1 MSEQRQQEESEMV
14 ENSEEECELQEEQ
27 AAASDGDEA
36 AGVREELEEALREK
50 GQFRTMALRAQA
62 DLTNFKRR
70 ASEEQQEVRR
80 TANTGLLLKVL
91 SVMDDLERALA
102 LVPEDAVAEGW
113 LDGLKLIKR
122 NVEHLL
128 DSEGVR
134 RIDADGKPFA
144 PWEHEAVTYEE
155 AADCD
160 ADTVV
165 RIVREGYTLQNRVLR
180 AAQVVVSKAP
190 VPDSGPEIDDQ
201 EA

>member
-27 AAASDGDEA
+27 VAASDGDEA

>member
-14 ENSEEECELQEEQ
+14 ENSEDGCELQEEQ

-36 AGVREELEEALREK
+36 AGIREELEEALREK
-50 GQFRTMALRAQA
+50 DQFRTMALRAQA

-70 ASEEQQEVRR
+70 ASEEQLEVRR

-122 NVEHLL
+122 NLDHLL

-134 RIDADGKPFA
+134 RIDAYGKPFA

-165 RIVREGYTLQNRVLR
+165 RVVREGYTLQNRVLR

-190 VPDSGPEIDDQ
+190 VPDSGPETDDQ

>member
-14 ENSEEECELQEEQ
+14 ENSEDGCELQEEQ

-190 VPDSGPEIDDQ
+190 VPDSGPETDDQ

>member
-1 MSEQRQQEESEMV
+1 MSEQRQQEESEIV
-14 ENSEEECELQEEQ
+14 ENSEKECELQEEQ

-36 AGVREELEEALREK
+36 AGIREELEEALREK
-50 GQFRTMALRAQA
+50 DQFRTMALRAQA

-122 NVEHLL
+122 NLDHLL

-134 RIDADGKPFA
+134 RIDAYGKPFA

-165 RIVREGYTLQNRVLR
+165 RVVREGYTLQNRVLR

-190 VPDSGPEIDDQ
+190 VPDSGPETDDQ